1 MYRIDN
7 ERFNNTFFSG
17 KSFRHTTL
25 NDKCRYRLFPFSSN
39 TSSSNVLD
47 TFDDI
52 LGPFIRAVFG
62 WKEPKNFDRETVL
75 NKICDNVSFP
85 STQDKTALLSIIQDI
100 YFENETR
107 LVCNNVDTYKYAVG
121 TTTDQNVSEYL
132 VSALCDKES
141 VKAAL
146 GRQRNTNIS
155 LLDKLVIE
163 NLPELEVD
171 DKLTSYASLFPE
183 IKRLFTKD
191 FEFLAKKDDTGFRA

>member
-62 WKEPKNFDRETVL
+62 GKSRKILTVKQFL
-75 NKICDNVSFP
+75 I
-85 STQDKTALLSIIQDI
+85 
-100 YFENETR
+100 
-107 LVCNNVDTYKYAVG
+107 KYAI
-121 TTTDQNVSEYL
+121 TYPFLPRRIKQPS
-132 VSALCDKES
+132 SA
-141 VKAAL
+141 
-146 GRQRNTNIS
+146 
-155 LLDKLVIE
+155 
-163 NLPELEVD
+163 
-171 DKLTSYASLFPE
+171 
-183 IKRLFTKD
+183 
-191 FEFLAKKDDTGFRA
+191 